1 MIHRNNIY
9 RWLLMLAIL
18 PFSLTGCWEDDNYD
32 ICPDQAEKIQLTL
45 TLPEQTRIATNT
57 RATSSRFDYSTVN
70 NINLLLVNKNN
81 QIEKVYY
88 FNETGMTPDDGNV
101 SMTKSSLPM
110 KPEDGDNKRYITI
123 VGEEGEFDNISTIYT
138 VANYGKAID
147 MKAVSTVDQL
157 KALKQTAS
165 DGQPNKQGDYCMMFG
180 STNQLNNGT
189 ISLKRTLAMFSVKMD
204 GTNLKEGVRITPKR
218 ISLHN
223 VPKSCF
229 IGTDN
234 KINNKNES
242 VATGQVVDVTNAD
255 GWGALTKERKTIGGH
270 ELEEGTIPMFM
281 FENRQ
286 GTNKNITSDEV
297 TKAPEGYTGNSPKE
311 LQLFLEKEQKYTYI
325 LIEAEYYY
333 QDPHNS
339 NIGVH
344 GNIAYRFLLG
354 NNIYND
360 FNIDRNNYY
369 QITLSLTDKGGAK
382 EDGKTD
388 SDGNLLINDKDLSWR
403 VEMDIQDWGFVKD
416 AFDFDAHATHGY
428 LEVVGEGWEITGI
441 KHSGYESFVK
451 IYYNKKGAWGEP
463 TGYDECGN
471 NGKIEIYVQSWSWTA
486 NGFTNQNDDKSRTIT
501 LTLSKEGSP
510 DQTVTITQWT
520 PILIKND
527 IWVERFEENEENLA
541 WGYNDSPMDWTVSI
555 MNPYY
560 PNAKIRTGES
570 TLYDGLYNTWIMY
583 NYDKN
588 ASPAQKYCYTK
599 KGVDLPNGV
608 PPGASTSDDYCLP
621 DASTMKAI
629 MEFQYKGSNPFQPLR
644 TDQEYWTGSINDKNT
659 RETYYCTIDPS
670 TGKAVTKT
678 TSLRNDK
685 KRVRAIYRRSPF

>member
-18 PFSLTGCWEDDNYD
+18 PLSLTGCWEDDNYD

-57 RATSSRFDYSTVN
+57 RATSSRLDYSIVN

-88 FNETGMTPDDGNV
+88 FNEMGMTPDDGNV
-101 SMTKSSLPM
+101 SMTRSLLPM
-110 KPEDGDNKRYITI
+110 KPEDGDNKRHITI

-165 DGQPNKQGDYCMMFG
+165 DGQPNKQGDCMMFG

-242 VATGQVVDVTNAD
+242 AKDGQVVDVTNAD

-270 ELEEGTIPMFM
+270 EKEDGTIPMFM

-286 GTNKNITSDEV
+286 GINNKITSDEV

-311 LQLFLEKEQKYTYI
+311 LQSFLDKDQKYTYI
-325 LIEAEYYY
+325 LIEADYYY

-339 NIGVH
+339 NVGVH

-388 SDGNLLINDKDLSWR
+388 ENGNLLINDKDLSWR
-403 VEMDIQDWGFVKD
+403 VEMNIKDWGFVKD
-416 AFDFDAHATHGY
+416 DFDFDAHATHGY
-428 LEVVGEGWEITGI
+428 LEIVGEDWSIGGSSASWIKFYSNEKGWI
-441 KHSGYESFVK
+441 
-451 IYYNKKGAWGEP
+451 EP
-463 TGYDECGN
+463 THYGDCGK
-471 NGKIEIYVQSWSWTA
+471 NGKIEFYIQPWSWYVG
-486 NGFTNQNDDKSRTIT
+486 GFDKETKDISRQIT
-501 LTLSKEGSP
+501 LELTKKGHET
-510 DQTVTITQWT
+510 QYVTIKQWT
-520 PILIKND
+520 PIYIKTNV
-527 IWVERFEENEENLA
+527 WVERFEENEEELA
-541 WGYNDSPMDWTVSI
+541 WGYMDSEMSGSGNVTQGANQGNKSFSFG
-555 MNPYY
+555 
-560 PNAKIRTGES
+560 TS
-570 TLYDGLYNTWIMY
+570 TTFQGMQNTWYMYYNT
-583 NYDKN
+583 KN
-588 ASPAQKYCYTK
+588 ESPAQIYCYR
-599 KGVDLPNGV
+599 KGGYDLGEGNGLPSNV
-608 PPGASTSDDYCLP
+608 NADFYAMP
-621 DASTMKAI
+621 DAETMKAI
-629 MEFQYKGSNPFQPLR
+629 MEYEYKGSNPFQPIR
-644 TDQEYWTGSINDKNT
+644 TDKEYWTGSANNNNKK
-659 RETYYCTIDPS
+659 ETYYCTKDS
-670 TGKAVTKT
+670 NTGEVVLKT
-678 TSLRNDK
+678 TTQRNAK
-685 KRVRAIYRRSPF
+685 KRVRAIYRINPY